1 MPPKKPKAKAT
12 TRMSKKPIPED
23 FELSSSSEET
33 KTITLTKEQ
42 RLMSKN
48 IVINCPLCDGRIQ
61 LRNEI
66 EINPKGISCKCNP
79 CSFKLSKNDKT
90 MAVSRDEQGDIVL
103 DCQDHSISFSF
114 NRRQITPESEDEKKK
129 YEMIQDVMGTPRS
142 KPFLRVEDLD

>member
-1 MPPKKPKAKAT
+1 MRRKNKVKKQPP
-12 TRMSKKPIPED
+12 IIEED
-23 FELSSSSEET
+23 DEGINDDLEP

-114 NRRQITPESEDEKKK
+114 NRRQITPESEDEQRK
-129 YEMIQDVMGTPRS
+129 YEMISDVMNTPRAKS
-142 KPFLRVEDLD
+142 RLNIETMD

>member
-1 MPPKKPKAKAT
+1 MN
-12 TRMSKKPIPED
+12 KKPIPED
-23 FELSSSSEET
+23 FELSSDEET

-48 IVINCPLCDGRIQ
+48 ILINCPLCDGRIQ

-129 YEMIQDVMGTPRS
+129 YEMISDVMNTPRR
-142 KPFLRVEDLD
+142 KPSSQLSDLD

>member
-23 FELSSSSEET
+23 FELSSDEET

-79 CSFKLSKNDKT
+79 RSFKLSKNDKT

-129 YEMIQDVMGTPRS
+129 YEMISDVMNTPRR
-142 KPFLRVEDLD
+142 KPSSQLSDLD

>member
-1 MPPKKPKAKAT
+1 
-12 TRMSKKPIPED
+12 MSKKPIPED
-23 FELSSSSEET
+23 FELSSDEET

-79 CSFKLSKNDKT
+79 CSFKLSKNK
-90 MAVSRDEQGDIVL
+90 
-103 DCQDHSISFSF
+103 
-114 NRRQITPESEDEKKK
+114 
-129 YEMIQDVMGTPRS
+129 PRCYPQQRLGNNAS
-142 KPFLRVEDLD
+142 KENLHARLFPNT